1 MDIPYVRKL
10 TTPEDQKDFARVMA
24 TAFIYSFDGEAYE
37 PRTQQQLAEIPEDL
51 YGYGHP
57 VSSGMVI
64 HAYDVWFDGSL
75 TKATG
80 VGGVASLPEARG
92 NGGIRK
98 IFETLLPDWYRDG
111 ITFSMLY
118 PFSHEFYRKFGYEQ
132 VQKRHIYRLP
142 IKSLCA
148 LPQDRSARVV
158 TDYHEL
164 ETMCEIFGQKNN
176 LYIKRKGNQWH
187 RVSENPWKDLNFTY
201 AIGDDAFASFITKKA
216 EKPGE
221 GNTMIV
227 RDVAY
232 RDEKALRDLLGFLY
246 TFRSQYDTLEIP
258 LPASVPLMD
267 MIPECYEVSLKVEP
281 RGMGRIVN
289 VTKAFRQMRYPAKAG
304 RFTVY
309 VTDPQIPE
317 NTGVFRI
324 NYAESKAT
332 SVLKLGDSPADVR
345 PEELTE
351 VQFFRPAEETKDPDE
366 DKLPGFLS
374 SKDWGE
380 EAEPLADYMTYTS
393 SAAVGFLRDADEK
406 KAKEAAE
413 AQKKAAEEAAK
424 AAGKEIVDQIT
435 SPVDLTCSIQV
446 LTQLVL
452 GSISIDQALYLPD
465 VVCPH
470 PTALRPIFVKKD
482 IFFTDGF

>member
-10 TTPEDQKDFARVMA
+10 TTPEDQKAFARVNA
-24 TAFIYSFDGEAYE
+24 TAFVYSFDGEAFE
-37 PRTQQQLAEIPEDL
+37 PRTQQQLSESFEEC
-51 YGYGHP
+51 YGYGNP
-57 VSSGMVI
+57 VSSGMFI
-64 HAYDVWFDGSL
+64 HAYDVWFDGVL

-98 IFETLLPDWYRDG
+98 IFEVLIPDWYRDG
-111 ITFSMLY
+111 VTFSILY

-132 VQKRHIYRLP
+132 VQKRYTYKLP
-142 IKSLCA
+142 IKSLGA

-164 ETMCEIFGQKNN
+164 ETMCEIFGRRNN
-176 LYIKRKGNQWH
+176 LYIKRKGSSQWH
-187 RVSENPWKDLNFTY
+187 RVSEDPWKDLNYTY
-201 AIGDDAFASFITKKA
+201 AIGDDAFLSFITKKPG
-216 EKPGE
+216 KPGE
-221 GNTMIV
+221 GMTMVV
-227 RDVAY
+227 RDIAF
-232 RDEKALRDLLGFLY
+232 RDEKALRGLLGFLY
-246 TFRSQYDTLEIP
+246 TFRAQYDNLELP
-258 LPASVPLMD
+258 LPPSVPLID
-267 MIPECYEVSLKVEP
+267 MLPECYDVSLEVTP

-289 VTKAFRQMRYPAKAG
+289 VTKALRQMRYPARAG

-324 NYAESKAT
+324 NYADSKAT
-332 SVLKLGDSPADVR
+332 SVLKLGDSPAEVR

-351 VQFFRPAEETKDPDE
+351 VQVFKPAEETKDEDE
-366 DKLPGFLS
+366 KPTGFVFR
-374 SKDWGE
+374 KDWGE
-380 EAEPLADYMTYTS
+380 DPEPLADYMTYTS
-393 SAAVGFLRDADEK
+393 SAAAGFLKESEEK

-413 AQKKAAEEAAK
+413 AQKKAAAEAAK
-424 AAGKEIVDQIT
+424 EAGEETPDAIS

-452 GSISIDQALYLPD
+452 GTLSIDQVLYLPG
-465 VVCPH
+465 VSCPN